1 MKGVE
6 AVAAGTW
13 LCPGQ
18 PFQEAAEGGG
28 AAKRGVA
35 GWRELR
41 DRNKTKPGK
50 GVKFLNIWH

>member
-1 MKGVE
+1 ME

-18 PFQEAAEGGG
+18 PFHEAAEGGG